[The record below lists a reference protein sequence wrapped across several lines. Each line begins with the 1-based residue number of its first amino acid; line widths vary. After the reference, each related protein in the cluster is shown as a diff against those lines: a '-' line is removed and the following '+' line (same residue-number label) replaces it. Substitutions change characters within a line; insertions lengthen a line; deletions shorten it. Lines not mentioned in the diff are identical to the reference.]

1 MIVTK
6 KVVISGRVQGVFYRI
21 SAKQK
26 AEDIGLTGWVRNRA
40 DGKVEAIFQGYAKKV
55 DKMIKWCH
63 SGPTLSKVENVDIED
78 VYEEKIFDEFKIQ
91 Y

>member
-6 KVVISGRVQGVFYRI
+6 KVIISGRVQGVFYRM

-26 AEDIGLTGWVRNRA
+26 AENIGITGWVKNRS
-40 DGKVEAIFQGYAKKV
+40 DGRVEAIFQGYSKKV
-55 DKMIKWCH
+55 DEMIKWCYM
-63 SGPTLSKVENVDIED
+63 GPSLSKVENVDIED
-78 VYEEKIFDEFKIQ
+78 VIEAKIFDEFKIK